1 MAFDNSAPDQ
11 CDEVLPAEF
20 EYATSSSMKDIFS
33 QVVETLEISKRK
45 MQQQYN
51 RNLRFIDHSEGQQV
65 WLKVKHYKTGE
76 DRKLAPRRDG
86 PWKIIS
92 KLTNDVNFQIE
103 NSRKERK
110 IVHHNRLSPVVDNG
124 FRNEPIN
131 PTSDA
136 ESNSSKGDISEDSD
150 YSYSDSDSGSDDDVE
165 NGDLDRERPRR
176 QRQQR
181 YLPDTI
187 PWGALRV

>member
-1 MAFDNSAPDQ
+1 MEDNFKVTERCKLPDR
-11 CDEVLPAEF
+11 E
-20 EYATSSSMKDIFS
+20 FS
-33 QVVETLEISKRK
+33 QGAE
-45 MQQQYN
+45 
-51 RNLRFIDHSEGQQV
+51 DH
-65 WLKVKHYKTGE
+65 
-76 DRKLAPRRDG
+76 D
-86 PWKIIS
+86 
-92 KLTNDVNFQIE
+92 
-103 NSRKERK
+103 
-110 IVHHNRLSPVVDNG
+110 RLSPVVDNG

-165 NGDLDRERPRR
+165 NGDLNRDRPRR